1 MAMGQ
6 KRKGGGCLTMT
17 SLALVCPYSDVAK
30 SHVCQKEMKGCQKEM
45 TGRKPALLPGPS
57 MWDVMHAVTCTC
69 ITYHTEEDTSDCE
82 LHRSEPEPNCEL
94 HVARF
99 SAVEIWLRS
108 HRRFTTGH
116 RRWRIQ
122 SGLYSFACIHCKQ
135 RESKIIHLLY
145 VPTYPIP
152 SINVV
157 EHYNSASVKVQIWT
171 IIHWF

>member
-30 SHVCQKEMKGCQKEM
+30 SHVCQKETKGCQKER

-57 MWDVMHAVTCTC
+57 MWDVMHAVTCRPTC
-69 ITYHTEEDTSDCE
+69 ITYHTKEDTSDCE

-108 HRRFTTGH
+108 HRRFTTGFSSPDCILLPAFIAS
-116 RRWRIQ
+116 RENQKSYIFFMFLLIQ
-122 SGLYSFACIHCKQ
+122 SH
-135 RESKIIHLLY
+135 
-145 VPTYPIP
+145 P
-152 SINVV
+152 SM
-157 EHYNSASVKVQIWT
+157 
-171 IIHWF
+171 